1 MLLSFK
7 LPEGTDEVAVVRSI
21 EDSIHHVV
29 NLRQDSDDKGE
40 LEYVGTDSKVL
51 HDGGSGLRLCFGI
64 HDGGPSGVW
73 VRDTSVVD
81 YIPDAGVVR
90 VVSPARNDGLEY
102 DALRFALRDHLIYKI
117 VEDLGGV
124 MEDA

>member
-1 MLLSFK
+1 MMLSFK
-7 LPEGTDEVAVVRSI
+7 LPEGTDEVAVVRLI
-21 EDSIHHVV
+21 EDSIYHVV

-40 LEYVGTDSKVL
+40 LEYVGTDSKVF
-51 HDGGSGLRLCFGI
+51 HDRDGLRLCFGI

>member
-1 MLLSFK
+1 MLIGFK
-7 LPEGTDEVAVVRSI
+7 LPEGTDEIAVVRLI
-21 EDSIHHVV
+21 EDSIYHIV
-29 NLRQDSDDKGE
+29 NTAQDLDGAKE

-64 HDGGPSGVW
+64 HDGGPSGTIT
-73 VRDTSVVD
+73 RDTSVVD

>member
-1 MLLSFK
+1 MLIGFK
-7 LPEGTDEVAVVRSI
+7 LPEGTAEIAVVRLI
-21 EDSIHHVV
+21 EDSIYHIV
-29 NLRQDSDDKGE
+29 NTAQDPDGAKE
-40 LEYVGTDSKVL
+40 LEYVGTDFKVF
-51 HDGGSGLRLCFGI
+51 HDGGSGLRLCFSI
-64 HDGGPSGVW
+64 HDGSPSGVW

-81 YIPDAGVVR
+81 YIPDTGIVR